1 MRSSDKSTKPLT
13 GSSTRSTTVTDS
25 SDRSNV
31 GSLDLPRTGTTAVG
45 SLDLPRTGTTASSIR
60 RSDRLTQDAKS
71 STPGGSSVESGA
83 GIFYVTAG
91 DGAYNNEAFLSD
103 TSNPNAFDEN
113 MSGLDFEVPV
123 DSLSQDDDAVSKAGI
138 SSDNVGGAAGVTYD
152 KPVTGKSHH
161 ARKIHMKILKAL
173 NWSTGQADELIA
185 HKDDTEDD
193 AANKLALFFKMV
205 RMKEIDE
212 KRQAN
217 LLSSSKVQSL
227 RPDFN
232 NFLECLKSTL
242 YNTGLTKE
250 SDELL
255 RLSQSAECLSRAI
268 YDTYASDKALHDIV
282 YTVGLHLQNAHDEIK
297 MLTDSQPDQQC
308 LIS

>member
-13 GSSTRSTTVTDS
+13 GSSTRYTTLTDS
-25 SDRSNV
+25 PDRSNV
-31 GSLDLPRTGTTAVG
+31 GSLDV
-45 SLDLPRTGTTASSIR
+45 PRTGTTASSIR

-71 STPGGSSVESGA
+71 STPGGSSFESGA
-83 GIFYVTAG
+83 SIFCITAG
-91 DGAYNNEAFLSD
+91 DGGYNNEAFLGD

-113 MSGLDFEVPV
+113 MSGLDCEVLV
-123 DSLSQDDDAVSKAGI
+123 DSLSQDDAEI
-138 SSDNVGGAAGVTYD
+138 SSD

-161 ARKIHMKILKAL
+161 ASKIHKKILTAL
-173 NWSTGQADELIA
+173 HWSSRQADGLIA

-193 AANKLALFFKMV
+193 AANKLALFFKM
-205 RMKEIDE
+205 MKMNGIDE

-217 LLSSSKVQSL
+217 LLGSSKVQSL
-227 RPDFN
+227 RPPFN
-232 NFLECLKSTL
+232 NFLEGLKSTL

-255 RLSQSAECLSRAI
+255 SLSRSAKRLSDAI
-268 YDTYASDKALHDIV
+268 YDTYAYDGKPLSNDIV
-282 YTVGLHLQNAHDEIK
+282 YTVGLNLQNAHYDIQR
-297 MLTDSQPDQQC
+297 LRDSQPDQQC